1 MEEIVGY
8 IERFTYQNAENGY
21 SVAQL
26 REPKKKEL
34 TCVVGTM
41 LGVKPGETLRCF
53 GAWKTHLVHGR
64 QFELSHFR
72 SERPADLLG
81 IKKYLGSGLIKGIG
95 PKYAEKIVEKFGI
108 ETLDIIDKD
117 PTKLRMIPGLGDK
130 KLDQII
136 NCWKDQRSI
145 REVMIFLQSNG
156 VSPAYAQKIFK
167 TYGDKSIDK
176 VNENPYRLAREIFGI
191 GFKMA
196 DQIAQKL
203 GVDKDSPLRVQAAI
217 EYLLSELS
225 SEGHVCFPEDEFIK
239 YAEERLELRGFKPQ
253 IDWLIEERRIERINM
268 MNEGAFIPFLWI
280 RNLYLSEQ
288 GIANELK
295 RIQQEKSHL
304 RSIDC
309 EKAIKWAEGKLK
321 IELAPAQKEAVAQAL
336 KEKVLIITGGPGTGK
351 STITNVILTISQELT
366 SQIMLAA
373 PTGRAAKRMSEI
385 TKKSAKTIHS
395 LLEVNFKSGG
405 FKRDR
410 DNPLEADLVVID
422 EASMIDTSLMYFL
435 LRAIPSTARVLLI
448 GDINQL
454 PSVGPGNV
462 LRDLIDSKLVP
473 TSSLTEIYRQAK
485 GSSIIL
491 NAHRINNGA
500 IPDLKPNKE
509 SDFFFVEED
518 DAEKAL
524 TQIRALVS
532 VRLPQSYKF
541 DPLSQ
546 IQVLAPMK
554 KGVIGTENL
563 NYVLQETLNS
573 NRDYVMRA
581 GRRFAKND
589 KVMQIRNNYQK
600 EVYNGDI
607 GYIKEIDT
615 DDESLIITF
624 DGRDIVYEFSEID
637 ELILAYAVSIHKYQG
652 SEADCVVI
660 PVHTS
665 HFKLLCRNLLYTG
678 VTRGKKLVVL
688 VGNKKGVY
696 IAVKNDEVKKRYTG
710 LRHFILGSVCS

>member
-8 IERFTYQNAENGY
+8 IERFTYQNLENGY
-21 SVAQL
+21 AVAQL
-26 REPKKKEL
+26 KEPKKKEL
-34 TCVVGTM
+34 TCVVGVM
-41 LGVKPGETLRCF
+41 AGVKAGETIRCF
-53 GAWKTHLVHGR
+53 GTWKTHLVHGR
-64 QFELSHFR
+64 QFELSHFKT
-72 SERPADLLG
+72 ERPADLIG

-95 PKYAEKIVEKFGI
+95 PKFAEKIVEKFGTD
-108 ETLDIIDKD
+108 TLDVIDKD
-117 PTKLRMIPGLGDK
+117 PEKLRQIPGLGEK
-130 KLDQII
+130 KFDLIVQ
-136 NCWKDQRSI
+136 CWKEQKSI
-145 REVMIFLQSNG
+145 RDVMIFLQAHG
-156 VSPAYAQKIFK
+156 VSPAYANKIFK
-167 TYGDKSIDK
+167 TYGDQSIEK

-203 GVDKDSPLRVQAAI
+203 GVEESSPLRLQAAV

-225 SEGHVCFPEDEFIK
+225 SDGHVCFPEAEFIQH
-239 YAEERLELRGFKPQ
+239 AEAELGLTGFQ
-253 IDWLIEERRIERINM
+253 TAIDWLVDERRLERVKM
-268 MNEGAFIPFLWI
+268 VSEGKFVPFLWI

-288 GIANELK
+288 GIATELK
-295 RIQQEKSHL
+295 RVSKEKSRL
-304 RSIDC
+304 RQIDS
-309 EKAIKWAEGKLK
+309 EKAILWAEKKLN
-321 IELAPAQKEAVAQAL
+321 IELGQAQKEAVAQAL

-366 SQIMLAA
+366 SFIQLAA

-385 TKKSAKTIHS
+385 TKRPAKTIHS
-395 LLEVNFKSGG
+395 LLEVNFKNGG

-410 DNPLEADLVVID
+410 DHPIEADLVVID
-422 EASMIDTSLMYFL
+422 EASMIDTALMYYL
-435 LRAIPSTARVLLI
+435 LRAIPSHARILLI

-462 LRDLIDSKLVP
+462 LKDLIDTGWIP
-473 TSSLTEIYRQAK
+473 TCLLTEIYRQAK
-485 GSSIIL
+485 GSNIIL
-491 NAHRINNGA
+491 NAHRINNGS
-500 IPDLKPNKE
+500 IPDLRPSKD
-509 SDFFFVEED
+509 SDFFFVEEEEAD
-518 DAEKAL
+518 KAL
-524 TQIRALVS
+524 LQIRSLVAA
-532 VRLPQSYKF
+532 RLPKNYQL
-541 DPLSQ
+541 DPITQ

-563 NYVLQETLNS
+563 NLVLQETLNQ
-573 NRDYVMRA
+573 NREYIQRS

-600 EVYNGDI
+600 DVYNGDI
-607 GYIKEIDT
+607 GFIQEIDAEEEVCRVSFDGKEID
-615 DDESLIITF
+615 
-624 DGRDIVYEFSEID
+624 YEFSELD

-688 VGNKKGVY
+688 VGNRRGVI

-710 LRHFILGSVCS
+710 LRHFILGSL